1 MIISFTDAKMNRT
14 DEKVFLLTVVGSLV
28 ALQSDVITIDEAEK
42 ALFSPYMVKKLK
54 VQCCD
59 EKIIRLIKKGC
70 ELEDIASLIPE
81 KYSDTINEMK
91 EDALK
96 LISNYE
102 TFDRSFWI
110 E

>member
-1 MIISFTDAKMNRT
+1 MIINFTDAKMNRT
-14 DEKVFLLTVVGSLV
+14 DEKIFLLTIVGSLI

-42 ALFSPYMVKKLK
+42 ALFSPYMVKKLRAK
-54 VQCCD
+54 CCD
-59 EKIIRLIKKGC
+59 EKIISLIKEGC

-81 KYSDTINEMK
+81 IYSDTINEMK

-102 TFDRSFWI
+102 TFDNFFWI